1 MTGLRER
8 KRLQRRELILS
19 CGDRLFGERGFDV
32 TTMDAIAACAD
43 ISPATLYNFFPTK
56 LDILTEIFGRR
67 IQDRLAR
74 TESVGAAPADDP
86 VSAAHDLVTTLF
98 ESFADF
104 DRGLLRRVTLNALN
118 EGPNRDA
125 GARYVL
131 AESEMFEALVAL
143 LRRFQDAGGLE
154 TSRPVEDLAAAIFA
168 CSSGEYYVWLGD
180 DDARLE
186 VALANIR
193 RHIAIILAAPQERR
207 P

>member
-1 MTGLRER
+1 MIGLRER

-19 CGDRLFGERGFDV
+19 CGDRLFGDRGFDV

-56 LDILTEIFGRR
+56 LDILTELFGRR

-74 TESVGAAPADDP
+74 IDSVGVAPADDP
-86 VSAAHDLVTTLF
+86 VSAAHDLVTAIF

-118 EGPNRDA
+118 EGPTRDA

-131 AESEMFEALVAL
+131 AESEMLEALVAA
-143 LRRFQDAGGLE
+143 LRRFQDEGTLE
-154 TSRPVEDLAAAIFA
+154 SGRCVEDLAAAIFA
-168 CSSGEYYVWLGD
+168 CANGEYYVWLGD
-180 DDARLE
+180 DDAQ
-186 VALANIR
+186 LATVLAKIR
-193 RHIAIILAAPQERR
+193 RHIAIILATPQARR